1 MRSVTI
7 TGGEIPPFG
16 GSLRA
21 AWPPRVLRVIPGA
34 AERARWLRSFDP
46 VTEFQNS
53 PADVEELL
61 GGVLDGVR
69 VAVPAD
75 TAAVLMLDPA
85 GHFLVAVAARGV
97 ESEVRQGT
105 RVPVG
110 KGFAG
115 RVAAGRAPVII
126 DEVTAESVVNPLLI
140 RAGVRTLLGVP
151 LLAGDVLVGVLHV
164 GRLTDHRFGP
174 GDTALLEEVA
184 ARVALALRNRT
195 TRTEREAALALQ
207 RSLWPEALPAVPGM
221 EFAARY
227 VPAGNGGTS
236 GDWYDVLTTPSGATW
251 VVMGDVAG
259 RGLAAAVAMGRLRS
273 ALRAY
278 AIEVADPVELL
289 DRLDRQLQHFDP
301 GVMATVL
308 CAMLDPLGRVM
319 RLSTAGH
326 PPPVVTV
333 GDGLP
338 PVVMDLPADR
348 PLGVGRSRPRRATRL
363 ALPPGSTVC
372 FYTDGLV
379 ERRHRPISDGIAALE
394 KSMFGGPAEAV
405 CAGVMADLVGDD
417 PVDDDVAVLVMR
429 RLPVDESRSL
439 VTRMPAVPASLQPLR
454 QTVRTWLSDLGADR
468 VPAEDLLLAIG
479 EAVTNA
485 VEHAYGPRPE
495 EVVLSLVAEDDL
507 AICTVSDTGRWRSPR
522 GTLRGRGLTLMEALT
537 ASLDV
542 SRTDTGTTVRMTRS
556 LREDGDDHR

>member
-1 MRSVTI
+1 MRIVSI
-7 TGGEIPPFG
+7 TEGEMPPFG
-16 GSLRA
+16 GSTRA
-21 AWPPRVLRVIPGA
+21 VRTPRVLRVIPGA
-34 AERARWLRSFDP
+34 AERARWLRTFDP
-46 VTEFQNS
+46 VTDFQNS
-53 PADVEELL
+53 PSDVDELL
-61 GGVLDGVR
+61 NEALDGIR
-69 VAVPAD
+69 AAVSAD
-75 TAAVLMLDPA
+75 TAAVLLLDPA
-85 GHFLVAVAARGV
+85 AHFLVAAAARGV
-97 ESEVRQGT
+97 ESEVRQGA

-115 RVAAGRAPVII
+115 RVASGRAPVII

-140 RAGVRTLLGVP
+140 SAGLRTLLGVP

-164 GRLTDHRFGP
+164 GRLTDRSFGP
-174 GDTALLEEVA
+174 ADTALLEEIA
-184 ARVALALRNRT
+184 SRLALALRTRT
-195 TRTEREAALALQ
+195 TRSEREAAVALQ
-207 RSLWPEALPAVPGM
+207 RSLWPEALPAVPGL

-236 GDWYDVLTTPSGATW
+236 GDWYDVLTAPSGATW

-278 AIEVADPVELL
+278 AIEVSDPVELL

-308 CAMLDPLGRVM
+308 CAVLDPLGRVM

-326 PPPVVTV
+326 PPPVVAV

-338 PVVMDLPADR
+338 PVMMDLPVDR
-348 PLGVGRSRPRRATRL
+348 PLGVGRLRPRRTTRL
-363 ALPPGSTVC
+363 ALPPGATVC

-394 KSMFGGPAEAV
+394 KSMFGGHAESV
-405 CAGVMADLVGDD
+405 CARVMADLVGDE

-454 QTVRTWLSDLGADR
+454 QTVRTWLGDLGADR

-485 VEHAYGPRPE
+485 VEHAYGPRPG
-495 EVVLSLVAEDDL
+495 EVVLSLVAEGDL

-537 ASLDV
+537 GTLDV
-542 SRTDTGTTVRMTRS
+542 ARGDAGTTVRMTRS
-556 LREDGDDHR
+556 LREGGR